1 MVSVEHLFWDS
12 CVFTAYL
19 GNQVGAYDIPSI
31 DKYLEEAKA
40 GKVMIHAST
49 ISSAEV
55 LPSQIINGGSFEDFL
70 DDFQGAV
77 HMIDANPNVMTRSG
91 RLRDLSYKKGGGVRR
106 LGTAD
111 AIILATALYLQD
123 AEGLTLT
130 AFHTF
135 DKGRKPDEVGKAPVP
150 LLGFE
155 EWCEGFSPEQMAVVE
170 PVIALNRTA
179 PIHPDPGFD
188 FSAK

>member
-19 GNQVGAYDIPSI
+19 GNQTGAYDVSSI
-31 DKYLEEAKA
+31 DRYLEEAKA

-55 LPSQIINGGSFEDFL
+55 LPSQILGGGSFEDFL
-70 DDFQGAV
+70 DDFQGAI
-77 HMIDANPNVMTRSG
+77 HLIDANPNVMIRSG
-91 RLRDLSYKKGGGVRR
+91 RLRDLTYKKGGGLRK

-111 AIILATALYLQD
+111 AIILATALHLQD
-123 AEGLTLT
+123 AEGLKLT
-130 AFHTF
+130 AFHTY
-135 DKGRKPDEVGKAPVP
+135 DKGRKPDETGKASVP

-155 EWCEGFSPEQMAVVE
+155 EWCEGFSPEQLAVVE
-170 PVIALNRTA
+170 PVISLNRIA
-179 PIHPDPGFD
+179 PIHPEPGFD
-188 FSAK
+188 FNSK

>member
-1 MVSVEHLFWDS
+1 VVSVEHLFWDS

-19 GNQVGAYDIPSI
+19 GNQADAYDIPSI
-31 DKYLEEAKA
+31 DKYLQEAKA

-55 LPSQIINGGSFEDFL
+55 LPSQIVNGGSFEDFL
-70 DDFQGAV
+70 EDFQGAV
-77 HMIDANPNVMTRSG
+77 HLIDANPNVMTRSG
-91 RLRDLSYKKGGGVRR
+91 RLRDLTYKKGGGFRR

-135 DKGRKPDEVGKAPVP
+135 DKGRKPDEMGKAPVP

-155 EWCEGFSPEQMAVVE
+155 TWCDGFSPEQTAVVE

-188 FSAK
+188 FNGK